1 MTTPA
6 RKQYLKIKS
15 DHKDEILLFRMGDF
29 YETFDEDA
37 RIISRELEIALTSR
51 EMGKGHKVPLAGI
64 PYHALES
71 YLTRLI
77 NRGFRVAI
85 CEQTSDPA
93 SSKGIVD
100 REVVRIVTPGTVV
113 EDSLLQQR
121 ANSFLMSIVMRG
133 DEAGISVVD
142 ITTSDFLTTQLK
154 SDRIESEITRL
165 SPKEIL
171 LGSEWSDRITHSS
184 NSVTTLVDISNFDPS
199 NSVTKIKKFF
209 GVDTLEPFGCDH
221 LPLATQASAAIIEY
235 LEIHQKEAL
244 LGMTNLQTYSVDE
257 YMVLD
262 RQTRRNLELFLA
274 GRWDASESSLFSV
287 LDRTSTPMGGRLLQ
301 AWIGKPLLNVEEI
314 TIRQEAVSWFFDSET
329 RRRSVIQLLKNIS
342 DLERLSTKVATRRA
356 TPRDL
361 IGIVNSVSAIPKLRE
376 LLNKGNDSKKIE
388 FVRNIFGNHSDL
400 ISLLSNALTDD
411 PPITTGDGNSIR
423 SGYSNKLDQLKDE
436 LTKNQKL
443 MATLESDERDQTGIK
458 TLKIGFNRVFGYYI
472 EVSRSNLNSVP
483 EHYIRKQTLVGG
495 ERYITPQMKELE
507 AQILTGRNQI
517 SIMESEVFSDIC
529 DIVALEVATLKKS
542 AEGLAIVDVLNSL
555 AVIAQDQ
562 KYARPKLNHSGR
574 IQIVEGRHPVVENIT
589 PQGMFIS
596 NDTDLN
602 LEESQIII
610 LTGPNMSG
618 KSTYLR
624 QVGLITLMAQIGS
637 YVPAKS
643 AEIGVVDRIFT
654 RVGLQDDL
662 TAGQSTFMV
671 EMVETASILNQ
682 ATRNSLIILD
692 EIGRGTSTYDGL
704 AIARS
709 VAEYVH
715 NNFNLGCKM
724 LFATHYHEMTS
735 LSNELPRAKNYHVSV
750 TEDKGDVVFL
760 RRIVEGGADRSY
772 GVHVARLAGI
782 PSVVIN
788 RAWEILRE
796 LEEDQGS
803 VKLSASGDSIEGVE
817 LSFLDRPTHVAE
829 EIREIE
835 ISDMTPLEAITKLY
849 ELQTKADQNY

>member
-6 RKQYLKIKS
+6 RKQYLRIKS

-37 RIISRELEIALTSR
+37 QIISRELEIALTSR
-51 EMGKGHKVPLAGI
+51 EMGKGQKVPLAGI
-64 PYHALES
+64 PYHALEG

-85 CEQTSDPA
+85 CEQTSDP
-93 SSKGIVD
+93 STSKGIVD
-100 REVVRIVTPGTVV
+100 REVVRIVTPGTVI
-113 EDSLLQQR
+113 EDSLLQQGS
-121 ANSFLMSIVMRG
+121 NSFLMAVVVRG
-133 DEAGISVVD
+133 EEAGISVVD

-154 SDRIESEITRL
+154 SDRIESEIARL

-171 LGSEWSDRITHSS
+171 LGTEWSGNISS
-184 NSVTTLVDISNFDPS
+184 YTATVPTIVDMSNFDPV
-199 NSVTKIKKFF
+199 NSVTKVKEFF
-209 GVDTLEPFGCDH
+209 DVATLESFGCH
-221 LPLATQASAAIIEY
+221 SLPLATQAAGAILEY
-235 LEIHQKEAL
+235 LESHQKDAL
-244 LGMTNLQTYSVDE
+244 LGITNLQTYSVNE
-257 YMVLD
+257 FMVLD

-274 GRWDASESSLFSV
+274 GRWDSDESSLFSI

-301 AWIGKPLLNVEEI
+301 TWIGKPLLSVSDIEM
-314 TIRQEAVSWFFDSET
+314 RQEAVAWFFSSET
-329 RRRSVIQLLKNIS
+329 RRRNVMEILKNAS

-361 IGIVNSVSAIPKLRE
+361 IGITKSISIIP
-376 LLNKGNDSKKIE
+376 N
-388 FVRNIFGNHSDL
+388 L
-400 ISLLSNALTDD
+400 IDLLSNGDDSHKIHFARNTFRDHSELLTTLSSSLNDD
-411 PPITTGDGNSIR
+411 PPTTVGDGNAIKP
-423 SGYSNKLDQLKDE
+423 GYSKELDKLKGE
-436 LTKNQKL
+436 LLAAQKQ
-443 MATLESDERDQTGIK
+443 MASLESNERQETGIK
-458 TLKIGFNRVFGYYI
+458 TLKVGFNRVFGYYI
-472 EVSRSNLNSVP
+472 EVSRSHIDSVP
-483 EHYIRKQTLVGG
+483 EHYVRKQTLVGG
-495 ERYITPQMKELE
+495 ERYITPRMKELE
-507 AQILTGRNQI
+507 AQILTARDRI
-517 SIMESEVFSDIC
+517 SFMESEVFSKIC
-529 DIVALEVATLKKS
+529 EVVSLEVSKLKQS
-542 AEGLAIVDVLNSL
+542 AEALALIDVFNSFAVVAQNENYTKPNLN
-555 AVIAQDQ
+555 
-562 KYARPKLNHSGR
+562 RSGR
-574 IQIVEGRHPVVENIT
+574 IHIEEGRHPVVENIT
-589 PQGMFIS
+589 TKSMFIS

-637 YVPAKS
+637 YVPARS
-643 AEIGVVDRIFT
+643 ANISVVDRIFT

-682 ATRNSLIILD
+682 ATRHSLIILD

-709 VAEYVH
+709 VAEHLH
-715 NNFNLGCKM
+715 NSSNLGCKT

-735 LSNELPRAKNYHVSV
+735 LSSELSRAKNYHVSV
-750 TEDKGDVVFL
+750 TEDNGNIVFL

-782 PSVVIN
+782 PSSIVN

-796 LEEDQGS
+796 LEEYQGS
-803 VKLSASGDSIEGVE
+803 VKLSATGNSVEGVQ
-817 LSFLDRPTHVAE
+817 LSFLNKSTQLVD
-829 EIREIE
+829 EIKDIE
-835 ISDMTPLEAITKLY
+835 ISNLTPLEAITKLY
-849 ELQTKADQNY
+849 ELQNKADQNY

>member
-314 TIRQEAVSWFFDSET
+314 SIRQEAVSWFFDSET

-400 ISLLSNALTDD
+400 IALLSNALTDD

-495 ERYITPQMKELE
+495 ERYITPRMKELE

-803 VKLSASGDSIEGVE
+803 VKLSASGDSIEGVQ
-817 LSFLDRPTHVAE
+817 LSFLDRPTHLAE

-835 ISDMTPLEAITKLY
+835 ISNMTPLEAITKLY

>member
-6 RKQYLKIKS
+6 RKQYLRIKS

-37 RIISRELEIALTSR
+37 QIISRELEIALTSR
-51 EMGKGHKVPLAGI
+51 EMGKGQKVPLAGI
-64 PYHALES
+64 PYHALEG

-85 CEQTSDPA
+85 CEQTSDP
-93 SSKGIVD
+93 STSKGIVD
-100 REVVRIVTPGTVV
+100 REVVRIVTPGTVI
-113 EDSLLQQR
+113 EDSLLQQGS
-121 ANSFLMSIVMRG
+121 NSFLMAVVVRG
-133 DEAGISVVD
+133 EEAGISVVD

-154 SDRIESEITRL
+154 SDRIESEIARL

-171 LGSEWSDRITHSS
+171 LGTEWSGNISS
-184 NSVTTLVDISNFDPS
+184 YTATVPTIVDMSNFDPVS
-199 NSVTKIKKFF
+199 SVTKVKEFF
-209 GVDTLEPFGCDH
+209 DVATLESFGCH
-221 LPLATQASAAIIEY
+221 NLPLATQAAGAILEY
-235 LEIHQKEAL
+235 LESHQKDAL
-244 LGMTNLQTYSVDE
+244 LGITDLQTYSVNE
-257 YMVLD
+257 FMVLD

-274 GRWDASESSLFSV
+274 GRWDSDESSLFSI

-301 AWIGKPLLNVEEI
+301 TWIGKPLLSVSDIEM
-314 TIRQEAVSWFFDSET
+314 RQEAVEWFFSSET
-329 RRRSVIQLLKNIS
+329 RRRNVMEILKNAS

-361 IGIVNSVSAIPKLRE
+361 IGITKSISIIP
-376 LLNKGNDSKKIE
+376 N
-388 FVRNIFGNHSDL
+388 L
-400 ISLLSNALTDD
+400 IDLLSNGDDSHKIYFARNTFRDHSELLTTLSSSLNDD
-411 PPITTGDGNSIR
+411 PPTTVGDGNAIKP
-423 SGYSNKLDQLKDE
+423 GYSKELDKLKGE
-436 LTKNQKL
+436 LLAAQKQ
-443 MATLESDERDQTGIK
+443 MASLESNERQETGIK
-458 TLKIGFNRVFGYYI
+458 TLKVGFNRVFGYYI
-472 EVSRSNLNSVP
+472 EVSRSHIDSVP
-483 EHYIRKQTLVGG
+483 EHYVRKQTLVGG
-495 ERYITPQMKELE
+495 ERYITPRMKELE
-507 AQILTGRNQI
+507 AQILTARDRI
-517 SIMESEVFSDIC
+517 SFMESEVFSKIC
-529 DIVALEVATLKKS
+529 EVVSLEVSKLKQS
-542 AEGLAIVDVLNSL
+542 AEALALIDVFNSFAVVAQNENYTKPNLN
-555 AVIAQDQ
+555 
-562 KYARPKLNHSGR
+562 RSGR
-574 IQIVEGRHPVVENIT
+574 IHIEEGRHPVVESIT
-589 PQGMFIS
+589 TKSMFIS

-637 YVPAKS
+637 YVPARS
-643 AEIGVVDRIFT
+643 ANISVVDRIFT

-682 ATRNSLIILD
+682 ATRHSLIILD

-709 VAEYVH
+709 VAEHLH
-715 NNFNLGCKM
+715 NSSNLGCKT

-735 LSNELPRAKNYHVSV
+735 LSSELSRAKNYHVSV
-750 TEDKGDVVFL
+750 TEDNGNIVFL

-782 PSVVIN
+782 PSSIVN

-796 LEEDQGS
+796 LEEYQGS
-803 VKLSASGDSIEGVE
+803 VKLSATGNSVEGVQ
-817 LSFLDRPTHVAE
+817 LSFLNKSTQLVD
-829 EIREIE
+829 EIKDIE
-835 ISDMTPLEAITKLY
+835 ISNLTPLEAITKLY
-849 ELQTKADQNY
+849 ELQNKADQNY

>member
-6 RKQYLKIKS
+6 RKQYLRIKS

-37 RIISRELEIALTSR
+37 QIISRELEIALTSR
-51 EMGKGHKVPLAGI
+51 EMGKGQKVPLAGI
-64 PYHALES
+64 PYHALEG

-85 CEQTSDPA
+85 CEQTSDP
-93 SSKGIVD
+93 STSKGIVD
-100 REVVRIVTPGTVV
+100 REVVRIVTPGTVI
-113 EDSLLQQR
+113 EDSLLQQGS
-121 ANSFLMSIVMRG
+121 NSFLMAVVVRG
-133 DEAGISVVD
+133 EEAGISVVD

-154 SDRIESEITRL
+154 SDRIESEIARL

-171 LGSEWSDRITHSS
+171 LGTEWSGNISS
-184 NSVTTLVDISNFDPS
+184 YTATVPTIVDMSNFDPV
-199 NSVTKIKKFF
+199 NSVTKVKEFF
-209 GVDTLEPFGCDH
+209 DVATLESFGCH
-221 LPLATQASAAIIEY
+221 SLPLATQAAGAILEY
-235 LEIHQKEAL
+235 LESHQKDAL
-244 LGMTNLQTYSVDE
+244 LGITNLQTYSVNE
-257 YMVLD
+257 FMVLD

-274 GRWDASESSLFSV
+274 GRWDSDESSLFSI

-301 AWIGKPLLNVEEI
+301 TWIGKPLLSVSDIEM
-314 TIRQEAVSWFFDSET
+314 RQEAVAWFFSSET
-329 RRRSVIQLLKNIS
+329 RRRNVMEILKNAS

-361 IGIVNSVSAIPKLRE
+361 IGITKSISIIP
-376 LLNKGNDSKKIE
+376 N
-388 FVRNIFGNHSDL
+388 L
-400 ISLLSNALTDD
+400 IDLLSNGDDSHKIYFARNTFRDHSELLTTLSSSLNDD
-411 PPITTGDGNSIR
+411 PPTTVGDGNAIKP
-423 SGYSNKLDQLKDE
+423 GYSKELDKLKGE
-436 LTKNQKL
+436 LLAAQKQ
-443 MATLESDERDQTGIK
+443 MASLESNERQETGIK
-458 TLKIGFNRVFGYYI
+458 TLKVGFNRVFGYYI
-472 EVSRSNLNSVP
+472 EVSRSHVDSVP
-483 EHYIRKQTLVGG
+483 EHYVRKQTLVGG
-495 ERYITPQMKELE
+495 ERYITPRMKELE
-507 AQILTGRNQI
+507 AQILTARDRI
-517 SIMESEVFSDIC
+517 SFMESEVFSKIC
-529 DIVALEVATLKKS
+529 EVVSLEVSKLKQS
-542 AEGLAIVDVLNSL
+542 AEALALIDVFNSFAVVAQTENYTKPNLN
-555 AVIAQDQ
+555 
-562 KYARPKLNHSGR
+562 RSGR
-574 IQIVEGRHPVVENIT
+574 IHIEEGRHPVVENIT
-589 PQGMFIS
+589 TKSMFIS

-637 YVPAKS
+637 YVPARS
-643 AEIGVVDRIFT
+643 ANISVVDRIFT

-682 ATRNSLIILD
+682 ATRHSLIILD

-709 VAEYVH
+709 VAEHLH
-715 NNFNLGCKM
+715 NSSNLGCKT

-735 LSNELPRAKNYHVSV
+735 LSSELSRAKNYHVSV
-750 TEDKGDVVFL
+750 TEDNGNIVFL

-782 PSVVIN
+782 PSSIVN

-796 LEEDQGS
+796 LEEYQGS
-803 VKLSASGDSIEGVE
+803 VKLSATGNSVEGVQ
-817 LSFLDRPTHVAE
+817 LSFLNKSTQLVD
-829 EIREIE
+829 EIKDIE
-835 ISDMTPLEAITKLY
+835 ISNLTPLEAITKLY
-849 ELQTKADQNY
+849 ELQNKADQNY

>member
-6 RKQYLKIKS
+6 RKQYLRIKS

-37 RIISRELEIALTSR
+37 QIISRELEIALTSR
-51 EMGKGHKVPLAGI
+51 EMGKGQKVPLAGI
-64 PYHALES
+64 PYHALEG

-85 CEQTSDPA
+85 CEQTSDP
-93 SSKGIVD
+93 STSKGIVD
-100 REVVRIVTPGTVV
+100 REVVRIVTPGTVI
-113 EDSLLQQR
+113 EDSLLQQGS
-121 ANSFLMSIVMRG
+121 NSFLMAVVVRG
-133 DEAGISVVD
+133 EEAGISVVD

-154 SDRIESEITRL
+154 SDRIESEIARL

-171 LGSEWSDRITHSS
+171 LGTEWSGNISS
-184 NSVTTLVDISNFDPS
+184 YTATVPTIVDMSNFDPV
-199 NSVTKIKKFF
+199 NSVTKVKEFF
-209 GVDTLEPFGCDH
+209 DVATLESFGCH
-221 LPLATQASAAIIEY
+221 GLPLATQAAGAILEY
-235 LEIHQKEAL
+235 LESHQKDAL
-244 LGMTNLQTYSVDE
+244 LGITNLQTYSVNE
-257 YMVLD
+257 FMVLD

-274 GRWDASESSLFSV
+274 GRWDSDESSLFSI

-301 AWIGKPLLNVEEI
+301 TWIGKPLLSVSDIEM
-314 TIRQEAVSWFFDSET
+314 RQEAVAWFFSSET
-329 RRRSVIQLLKNIS
+329 RRRNVMEILKNAS

-361 IGIVNSVSAIPKLRE
+361 IGITKSISIIP
-376 LLNKGNDSKKIE
+376 N
-388 FVRNIFGNHSDL
+388 L
-400 ISLLSNALTDD
+400 IDLLSNGDDSHKIHFARNTFRDHSELLTTLSSSLNDD
-411 PPITTGDGNSIR
+411 PPTTVGDGNAIKP
-423 SGYSNKLDQLKDE
+423 GYSKELDKLKGE
-436 LTKNQKL
+436 LLAAQKQ
-443 MATLESDERDQTGIK
+443 MASLESNERQETGIK
-458 TLKIGFNRVFGYYI
+458 TLKVGFNRVFGYYI
-472 EVSRSNLNSVP
+472 EVSRSHVDSVP
-483 EHYIRKQTLVGG
+483 EHYVRKQTLVGG
-495 ERYITPQMKELE
+495 ERYITPRMKELE
-507 AQILTGRNQI
+507 AQILTARDRI
-517 SIMESEVFSDIC
+517 SFMESEVFSKIC
-529 DIVALEVATLKKS
+529 EVVSLEVSKLKQS
-542 AEGLAIVDVLNSL
+542 AEALALIDVFNSFAVVAQNENYTKPNLN
-555 AVIAQDQ
+555 
-562 KYARPKLNHSGR
+562 RSGR
-574 IQIVEGRHPVVENIT
+574 IHIEEGRHPVVENIT
-589 PQGMFIS
+589 TKSMFIS

-637 YVPAKS
+637 YVPARS
-643 AEIGVVDRIFT
+643 ANISVVDRIFT

-682 ATRNSLIILD
+682 ATRHSLIILD

-709 VAEYVH
+709 VAEHLH
-715 NNFNLGCKM
+715 NSSNLGCKT

-735 LSNELPRAKNYHVSV
+735 LSSELSRAKNYHVSV
-750 TEDKGDVVFL
+750 TEDNGNIVFL

-782 PSVVIN
+782 PSSIVN

-796 LEEDQGS
+796 LEEYQGS
-803 VKLSASGDSIEGVE
+803 VKLSATGNSVEGVQ
-817 LSFLDRPTHVAE
+817 LSFLNKSTQLVD
-829 EIREIE
+829 EIKDIE
-835 ISDMTPLEAITKLY
+835 ISNLTPLEAITKLY
-849 ELQTKADQNY
+849 ELQNKADQNY

>member
-6 RKQYLKIKS
+6 RKQYLRIKS

-37 RIISRELEIALTSR
+37 QIISRELEIALTSR
-51 EMGKGHKVPLAGI
+51 EMGKGQKVPLAGI
-64 PYHALES
+64 PYHALEG

-85 CEQTSDPA
+85 CEQTSDP
-93 SSKGIVD
+93 STSKGIVD
-100 REVVRIVTPGTVV
+100 REVVRIVTPGTVI
-113 EDSLLQQR
+113 EDSLLQQGS
-121 ANSFLMSIVMRG
+121 NSFLMAVVVRG
-133 DEAGISVVD
+133 EEAGISVVD

-154 SDRIESEITRL
+154 SDRIESEIARL

-171 LGSEWSDRITHSS
+171 LGTEWSGNISS
-184 NSVTTLVDISNFDPS
+184 YTATVPTIVDMSNFDPVS
-199 NSVTKIKKFF
+199 SVTKVKEFF
-209 GVDTLEPFGCDH
+209 DVATLESFGCH
-221 LPLATQASAAIIEY
+221 SLPLATQAAGAILEY
-235 LEIHQKEAL
+235 LESHQKDAL
-244 LGMTNLQTYSVDE
+244 LGITNLQTYSVNE
-257 YMVLD
+257 FMVLD

-274 GRWDASESSLFSV
+274 GRWDSDESSLFSI

-301 AWIGKPLLNVEEI
+301 TWIGKPLLSVSDIEM
-314 TIRQEAVSWFFDSET
+314 RQEAVAWFFSSET
-329 RRRSVIQLLKNIS
+329 RRRNVMEILKNAS

-361 IGIVNSVSAIPKLRE
+361 IGITKSISIIP
-376 LLNKGNDSKKIE
+376 N
-388 FVRNIFGNHSDL
+388 L
-400 ISLLSNALTDD
+400 IDLLSNGDDSHKIHFARNTFRDHSELLTTLSSSLNDD
-411 PPITTGDGNSIR
+411 PPTTVGDGNAIKP
-423 SGYSNKLDQLKDE
+423 GYSKELDKLKGE
-436 LTKNQKL
+436 LLAAQKQ
-443 MATLESDERDQTGIK
+443 MASLESNERQETGIK
-458 TLKIGFNRVFGYYI
+458 TLKVGFNRVFGYYI
-472 EVSRSNLNSVP
+472 EVSRSHIDSVP
-483 EHYIRKQTLVGG
+483 EHYVRKQTLVGG
-495 ERYITPQMKELE
+495 ERYITPRMKELE
-507 AQILTGRNQI
+507 AQILTARDRI
-517 SIMESEVFSDIC
+517 SFMESEVFSKIC
-529 DIVALEVATLKKS
+529 EVVSLEVSKLKQS
-542 AEGLAIVDVLNSL
+542 AEALALIDVFNSFAVVAQTENYTKPNLN
-555 AVIAQDQ
+555 
-562 KYARPKLNHSGR
+562 RSGR
-574 IQIVEGRHPVVENIT
+574 IHIEEGRHPVVENIT
-589 PQGMFIS
+589 TKSMFIS

-637 YVPAKS
+637 YVPARS
-643 AEIGVVDRIFT
+643 ANISVVDRIFT

-682 ATRNSLIILD
+682 ATRHSLIILD

-709 VAEYVH
+709 VAEHLH
-715 NNFNLGCKM
+715 NSSNLGCKT

-735 LSNELPRAKNYHVSV
+735 LSSELSRAKNYHVSV
-750 TEDKGDVVFL
+750 TEDNGNIVFL

-782 PSVVIN
+782 PSSIVN

-796 LEEDQGS
+796 LEEYQGS
-803 VKLSASGDSIEGVE
+803 VKLSATGNSVEGVQ
-817 LSFLDRPTHVAE
+817 LSFLNKSTQLVD
-829 EIREIE
+829 EIKDIE
-835 ISDMTPLEAITKLY
+835 ISNLTPLEAITKLY
-849 ELQTKADQNY
+849 ELQNKADQNY

>member
-6 RKQYLKIKS
+6 RKQYLRIKS

-37 RIISRELEIALTSR
+37 QIISRELEIALTSR
-51 EMGKGHKVPLAGI
+51 EMGKGQKVPLAGI
-64 PYHALES
+64 PYHALEG

-85 CEQTSDPA
+85 CEQTSDP
-93 SSKGIVD
+93 STSKGIVD
-100 REVVRIVTPGTVV
+100 REVVRIVTPGTVI
-113 EDSLLQQR
+113 EDSLLQQGS
-121 ANSFLMSIVMRG
+121 NSFLMAVVVRG
-133 DEAGISVVD
+133 EEAGISVVD

-154 SDRIESEITRL
+154 SDRIESEIARL

-171 LGSEWSDRITHSS
+171 LGTEWSGNISS
-184 NSVTTLVDISNFDPS
+184 YTATVPTIVDMSNFDPVS
-199 NSVTKIKKFF
+199 SVTKVKEFF
-209 GVDTLEPFGCDH
+209 DVATLESFGCH
-221 LPLATQASAAIIEY
+221 NLPLATQAAGAILEY
-235 LEIHQKEAL
+235 LESHQKDAL
-244 LGMTNLQTYSVDE
+244 LGITNLQTYSVNE
-257 YMVLD
+257 FMVLD

-274 GRWDASESSLFSV
+274 GRWDSDESSLFSI

-301 AWIGKPLLNVEEI
+301 TWIGKPLLSVSDIEM
-314 TIRQEAVSWFFDSET
+314 RQEAVAWFFSSET
-329 RRRSVIQLLKNIS
+329 RRRNVMEILKNAS

-361 IGIVNSVSAIPKLRE
+361 IGITKSISIIPNLID
-376 LLNKGNDSKKIE
+376 LLSNGDDSHKIH
-388 FVRNIFGNHSDL
+388 FARNIFRDHSEL
-400 ISLLSNALTDD
+400 LTTLSSSLNDD
-411 PPITTGDGNSIR
+411 PPTTVGDGNAIKP
-423 SGYSNKLDQLKDE
+423 GYSKELDKLKGE
-436 LTKNQKL
+436 LLAAQKQ
-443 MATLESDERDQTGIK
+443 MASLESNERQETGIK
-458 TLKIGFNRVFGYYI
+458 TLKVGFNRVFGYYI
-472 EVSRSNLNSVP
+472 EVSRSHVDSVP
-483 EHYIRKQTLVGG
+483 EHYVRKQTLVGG
-495 ERYITPQMKELE
+495 ERYITPRMKELE
-507 AQILTGRNQI
+507 AQILTARDRI
-517 SIMESEVFSDIC
+517 SFMESEVFSKIC
-529 DIVALEVATLKKS
+529 EVVSLEVSKLKQS
-542 AEGLAIVDVLNSL
+542 AEALALIDVFNSFAVVAQNENYTKPNLN
-555 AVIAQDQ
+555 
-562 KYARPKLNHSGR
+562 RSGR
-574 IQIVEGRHPVVENIT
+574 IHIEEGRHPVVENIT
-589 PQGMFIS
+589 TKSMFIS

-637 YVPAKS
+637 YVPARS
-643 AEIGVVDRIFT
+643 ANISVVDRIFT

-682 ATRNSLIILD
+682 ATRHSLIILD

-709 VAEYVH
+709 VAEHLH
-715 NNFNLGCKM
+715 NSSNLGCKT

-735 LSNELPRAKNYHVSV
+735 LSSELSRAKNYHVSV
-750 TEDKGDVVFL
+750 TEDNGNIVFL

-782 PSVVIN
+782 PSSIVN

-796 LEEDQGS
+796 LEEYQGS
-803 VKLSASGDSIEGVE
+803 VKLSATGNSVEGVQ
-817 LSFLDRPTHVAE
+817 LSFLNKSTQLVD
-829 EIREIE
+829 EIKDIE
-835 ISDMTPLEAITKLY
+835 ISNLTPLEAITKLY
-849 ELQTKADQNY
+849 ELQNKADQNY

>member
-113 EDSLLQQR
+113 EESLLQQR

-133 DEAGISVVD
+133 EEAGIAVVD

-184 NSVTTLVDISNFDPS
+184 NSVTTLIDISNFDPS

-257 YMVLD
+257 FMVLD

-314 TIRQEAVSWFFDSET
+314 TIRQEAISWFFDSET

-361 IGIVNSVSAIPKLRE
+361 IGIVNSVSAIPKLLE
-376 LLNKGNDSKKIE
+376 ILNRGNDSKKIE

-400 ISLLSNALTDD
+400 IALLSNALTDD

-423 SGYSNKLDQLKDE
+423 SGYSNKLDQLKDQ

-472 EVSRSNLNSVP
+472 EVSRSYLDSVP

-495 ERYITPQMKELE
+495 ERYITPRMKELE

-562 KYARPKLNHSGR
+562 KYARPELNHSGR

-782 PSVVIN
+782 PPVVIN

-803 VKLSASGDSIEGVE
+803 VKLSASGDSIEGVQ
-817 LSFLDRPTHVAE
+817 LSFLNRPTHLAE
-829 EIREIE
+829 EIKEIE

>member
-6 RKQYLKIKS
+6 RKQYLRIKS

-37 RIISRELEIALTSR
+37 QIISRELEIALTSR
-51 EMGKGHKVPLAGI
+51 EMGKGQKVPLAGI
-64 PYHALES
+64 PYHALEG

-85 CEQTSDPA
+85 CEQTSDP
-93 SSKGIVD
+93 STSKGIVD
-100 REVVRIVTPGTVV
+100 REVVRIVTPGTVI
-113 EDSLLQQR
+113 EDSLLQQGS
-121 ANSFLMSIVMRG
+121 NSFLMAVVVRG
-133 DEAGISVVD
+133 EEAGISVVD

-154 SDRIESEITRL
+154 SDRIESEIARL

-171 LGSEWSDRITHSS
+171 LGTEWSGNISS
-184 NSVTTLVDISNFDPS
+184 YTATVPTIVDMSNFDPV
-199 NSVTKIKKFF
+199 NSVTKVKEFF
-209 GVDTLEPFGCDH
+209 DVATLESFGCH
-221 LPLATQASAAIIEY
+221 GLPLATQAAGAILEY
-235 LEIHQKEAL
+235 LESHQKDAL
-244 LGMTNLQTYSVDE
+244 LGITNLQTYSVNE
-257 YMVLD
+257 FMVLD

-274 GRWDASESSLFSV
+274 GRWDSDESSLFSI

-301 AWIGKPLLNVEEI
+301 TWIGKPLLSVSDIEM
-314 TIRQEAVSWFFDSET
+314 RQEAVAWFFSSET
-329 RRRSVIQLLKNIS
+329 RRRNVMEILKNAS

-361 IGIVNSVSAIPKLRE
+361 IGITKSISIIPNLID
-376 LLNKGNDSKKIE
+376 LLSNGDDSHKIH
-388 FVRNIFGNHSDL
+388 FARNIFRDHSEL
-400 ISLLSNALTDD
+400 LTTLSSSLNDD
-411 PPITTGDGNSIR
+411 PPTTVGDGNAIKP
-423 SGYSNKLDQLKDE
+423 GYSKELDKLKGE
-436 LTKNQKL
+436 LLAAQKQ
-443 MATLESDERDQTGIK
+443 MASLESNERQETGIK
-458 TLKIGFNRVFGYYI
+458 TLKVGFNRVFGYYI
-472 EVSRSNLNSVP
+472 EVSRSHVDSVP
-483 EHYIRKQTLVGG
+483 EHYVRKQTLVGG
-495 ERYITPQMKELE
+495 ERYITPRMKELE
-507 AQILTGRNQI
+507 AQILTARDRI
-517 SIMESEVFSDIC
+517 SFMESEVFSKIC
-529 DIVALEVATLKKS
+529 EVVSLEVSKLKQS
-542 AEGLAIVDVLNSL
+542 AEALALIDVFNSFAVVAQNENYTKPNLN
-555 AVIAQDQ
+555 
-562 KYARPKLNHSGR
+562 RSGR
-574 IQIVEGRHPVVENIT
+574 IHIEEGRHPVVENIT
-589 PQGMFIS
+589 TKSMFIS

-637 YVPAKS
+637 YVPARS
-643 AEIGVVDRIFT
+643 ANISVVDRIFT

-682 ATRNSLIILD
+682 ATRHSLIILD

-709 VAEYVH
+709 VAEHLH
-715 NNFNLGCKM
+715 NSSNLGCKT

-735 LSNELPRAKNYHVSV
+735 LSSELSRAKNYHVSV
-750 TEDKGDVVFL
+750 TEDNGNIVFL

-782 PSVVIN
+782 PSSIVN

-796 LEEDQGS
+796 LEEYQGS
-803 VKLSASGDSIEGVE
+803 VKLSATGNSVEGVQ
-817 LSFLDRPTHVAE
+817 LSFLNKSTQLVD
-829 EIREIE
+829 EIKDIE
-835 ISDMTPLEAITKLY
+835 ISNLTPLEAITKLY
-849 ELQTKADQNY
+849 ELQNKADQNY

>member
-37 RIISRELEIALTSR
+37 RIISKELEIALTSR

-314 TIRQEAVSWFFDSET
+314 TIRQEAISWFFDSET

-361 IGIVNSVSAIPKLRE
+361 IGIVNSVSAIPKLLE
-376 LLNKGNDSKKIE
+376 LLNRGNDSKKIE

-803 VKLSASGDSIEGVE
+803 VKLSASGDSIEGVQ
-817 LSFLDRPTHVAE
+817 LSFLNRPTHLAE
-829 EIREIE
+829 EIKEIE